1 MLIRADGAAL
11 AAEAAVQESLVY
23 ESAALGTR
31 ERPAA
36 AARRLEEPQ
45 VERRAR
51 AAAQLRGADVA
62 DAPPRH

>member
-36 AARRLEEPQ
+36 ARKNIGGYT
-45 VERRAR
+45 ERSKSE
-51 AAAQLRGADVA
+51 
-62 DAPPRH
+62 